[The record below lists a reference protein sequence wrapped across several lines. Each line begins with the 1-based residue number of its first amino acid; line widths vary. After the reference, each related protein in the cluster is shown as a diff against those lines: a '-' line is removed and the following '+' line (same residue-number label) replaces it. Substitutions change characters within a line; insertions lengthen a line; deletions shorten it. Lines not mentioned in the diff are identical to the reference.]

1 MNKRLFTSYFGL
13 GYLPIAPGTWGSLLP
28 AILFTAMCFSP
39 LPRIIVLVLMFFIAV
54 DASTICVLFS
64 SDAIEATG
72 KKDPPEVVVDE
83 VAGQALTL
91 LPFSFYGTSGNEV
104 IIITL
109 AGFIL
114 FRLFDI
120 IKPWPCRKLE
130 KLPAGWGI
138 LADDLM
144 AGFYAAIVL
153 MICLYFLL
161 PTVHSN

>member
-1 MNKRLFTSYFGL
+1 
-13 GYLPIAPGTWGSLLP
+13 
-28 AILFTAMCFSP
+28 
-39 LPRIIVLVLMFFIAV
+39 MFLIAV
-54 DASTICVLFS
+54 DASTACVLFS

-83 VAGQALTL
+83 VAGQTLTL
-91 LPFSFYGTSGNEV
+91 LPFSLYDISGNE
-104 IIITL
+104 IIIVTL

-153 MICLYFLL
+153 MICLKFFIA
-161 PTVHSN
+161 

>member
-1 MNKRLFTSYFGL
+1 MNKRLLTSCFGL
-13 GYLPIAPGTWGSLLP
+13 GYLPIAPGTWASLPP
-28 AILFTAMCFSP
+28 AILFAAMCFSP
-39 LPRIIVLVLMFFIAV
+39 LPKILVLVLMFFIV
-54 DASTICVLFS
+54 IDSSMICVLFS
-64 SDAIEATG
+64 GDAVAATG
-72 KKDPPEVVVDE
+72 KKDPSEVVADE

-91 LPFSFYGTSGNEV
+91 LPFSFYVASGREIV
-104 IIITL
+104 IITV

-120 IKPWPCRKLE
+120 IKPWPCKKLE

-153 MICLYFLL
+153 MIGLKF
-161 PTVHSN
+161 V

>member
-1 MNKRLFTSYFGL
+1 MNKRLLTSCFGL
-13 GYLPIAPGTWGSLLP
+13 GYLPIAPGTWGSLPP
-28 AILFTAMCFSP
+28 AILFAAMCLSP
-39 LPRIIVLVLMFFIAV
+39 LPRIVAVVLMFFIV
-54 DASTICVLFS
+54 TDASTICVLFS

-72 KKDPPEVVVDE
+72 KKDPSEVVVDE
-83 VAGQALTL
+83 VAGQALAL
-91 LPFSFYGTSGNEV
+91 LPFSLYDTSGNEV
-104 IIITL
+104 IIIAL

-120 IKPWPCRKLE
+120 IKPWPCRRLE

-153 MICLYFLL
+153 MICLKFFIA
-161 PTVHSN
+161 

>member
-13 GYLPIAPGTWGSLLP
+13 GYLPIAPGTWGSLPP
-28 AILFTAMCFSP
+28 AILFAVLCFFP
-39 LPRIIVLVLMFFIAV
+39 LPRIVVLILMFLIAV
-54 DASTICVLFS
+54 DASTACVLFS

-83 VAGQALTL
+83 VAGQTLTL
-91 LPFSFYGTSGNEV
+91 LPFSLYDISGNE
-104 IIITL
+104 IIIVTL

-153 MICLYFLL
+153 MICLKFFIA
-161 PTVHSN
+161 